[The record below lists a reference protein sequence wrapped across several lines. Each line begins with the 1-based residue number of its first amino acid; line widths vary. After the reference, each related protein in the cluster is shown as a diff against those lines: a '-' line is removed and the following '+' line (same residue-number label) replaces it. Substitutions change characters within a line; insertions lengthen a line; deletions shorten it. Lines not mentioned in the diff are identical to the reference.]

1 MSMPFKLFPFSDG
14 AKQLHTVHIMRLH
27 SVSHQGLARL
37 EEAEAEAEEDGEVTI
52 FAIKHWDLNVQL
64 RVARNIPKLDCHI
77 DNVNSLK

>member
-1 MSMPFKLFPFSDG
+1 MPFKLFPFSDG

-52 FAIKHWDLNVQL
+52 LVCNKALGPECPVESCPKH
-64 RVARNIPKLDCHI
+64 P
-77 DNVNSLK
+77 